1 MKRNNKLSLA
11 LHTLG
16 HMAVTP
22 DQALTSEVIAAH
34 NATNPVV
41 VRRVLGL
48 LRVRGLVVSGKGHA
62 GGWRL
67 ARPAVQITVA
77 DVYDA
82 IGAPLMTVEP
92 LAAAQGC
99 AIVAALHA
107 TMTEAATE
115 AEAVLRRHF
124 ARRTIAD
131 LAQAMADGA
140 RGKSRAQG
148 EGDLHFPP
156 R

>member
-16 HMAVTP
+16 HMAAAP
-22 DQALTSEVIAAH
+22 DQAFTSEVIAGH
-34 NATNPVV
+34 NGTNPVV

-48 LRVRGLVVSGKGHA
+48 LRVQGIVVSGKGHA

-67 ARPAVQITVA
+67 ARAAETITVA
-77 DVYDA
+77 DVYAA

-92 LAAAQGC
+92 LAAPDGC
-99 AIVAALHA
+99 AIVAALHS
-107 TMTEAATE
+107 TMSDAVAE
-115 AEAVLRRHF
+115 AETVLRRHF

-131 LAQAMADGA
+131 LAQAMVQGA
-140 RGKSRAQG
+140 K
-148 EGDLHFPP
+148 EKGDFRFPP

>member
-16 HMAVTP
+16 HMAAAP
-22 DQALTSEVIAAH
+22 DQAFTSEVIAAH

-48 LRVRGLVVSGKGHA
+48 LRVQGLVVSGKGHA

-67 ARPAVQITVA
+67 AKPADQITVA
-77 DVYDA
+77 DVYAA

-92 LAAAQGC
+92 LAAGQGC
-99 AIVAALHA
+99 AIVATLHS
-107 TMTEAATE
+107 TITEAVAE

-124 ARRTIAD
+124 ATRTIAD
-131 LAQAMADGA
+131 LAQAMVQ
-140 RGKSRAQG
+140 SAQKG
-148 EGDLHFPP
+148 SDFRFPP

>member
-16 HMAVTP
+16 HMAAAPEQVF
-22 DQALTSEVIAAH
+22 TSEVIAGH

-67 ARPAVQITVA
+67 ARAADQITVA
-77 DVYDA
+77 EVYDA
-82 IGAPLMTVEP
+82 IGAPFLTAEP
-92 LAAAQGC
+92 LAAEKGC
-99 AIVAALHA
+99 AIVAAMQSTLHA
-107 TMTEAATE
+107 AMAE
-115 AEAVLRRHF
+115 AEAVLRRHL
-124 ARRTIAD
+124 ATRTIAD
-131 LAQAMADGA
+131 LAQAMIEGA
-140 RGKSRAQG
+140 MV
-148 EGDLHFPP
+148 EGAKENRDFRFPP